1 MEKKSLG
8 DFIWAWF
15 KARYKIIGL
24 YILLMSI
31 YQIVGLLSHLD
42 LSALTYSAYLFC
54 FIGICC
60 SILDIRKYVKTYQA
74 LLDTNQNKM
83 MTLEHLPKAND
94 LIEVAYQ
101 EIIIG
106 IYEEMQSV
114 KAQMK
119 RQAAEA
125 NDYYTLWA
133 HQIKTP
139 IAAMHLLLQSEA
151 YHASSLALEQ
161 ELFKVEQ
168 YAEMALQYLRLESIS
183 SDLVLRSYG
192 LYDIAAQALK
202 KYAVRFIGKKLS
214 LEFEPFE
221 DTVITDEKWLQ
232 FVIEQIL
239 SNSIKYT
246 PEGKISIRMENP
258 QTLVISDTGIGIHT
272 EDLPRIFDRGFTG
285 YNGRMDKKSTGI
297 GLYLCKKVTQKLA
310 HDIKVTSKIG
320 EGTSVYIIFKKEEEY
335 R

>member
-1 MEKKSLG
+1 MKKKSLG
-8 DFIWAWF
+8 EFVWAWF

-24 YILLMSI
+24 FCLLMGI

-42 LSALTYSAYLFC
+42 LSALTYSAYLFS
-54 FIGICC
+54 FIGICV
-60 SILDIRKYVKTYQA
+60 SILDIRKYMKTYQA

-83 MTLEHLPKAND
+83 MTLENLPKPND
-94 LIEVAYQ
+94 LIEGAYQ
-101 EIIIG
+101 EIILDIF
-106 IYEEMQSV
+106 EEMQSV
-114 KAQMK
+114 KAQMR
-119 RQAAEA
+119 RQAADA

-139 IAAMHLLLQSEA
+139 IAAMHLLLQSDA
-151 YHASSLALEQ
+151 YKVSSLALEQ
-161 ELFKVEQ
+161 ELFKIEQ

-183 SDLVLRSYG
+183 SDLVLHSYR
-192 LYDIAAQALK
+192 LHDIVTQALK

-214 LEFEPFE
+214 IEFETFE
-221 DTVITDEKWLQ
+221 ETVITDAKWLQ

-246 PEGKISIRMENP
+246 PEGKISIYMENP

-297 GLYLCKKVTQKLA
+297 GLYLCKQVTQKLS
-310 HDIKVTSKIG
+310 HDIKVKSKLG
-320 EGTSVYIIFKKEEEY
+320 VGTSFYIIFKDEELE
-335 R
+335 

>member
-1 MEKKSLG
+1 MEKKSLWELV
-8 DFIWAWF
+8 WAWF
-15 KARYKIIGL
+15 KARYKIMGL
-24 YILLMSI
+24 FILLMGI
-31 YQIVGLLSHLD
+31 YQIVGVLSHLE
-42 LSALTYSAYLFC
+42 LSTLTYSAYLFS
-54 FIGICC
+54 FIGICI
-60 SILDIRKYVKTYQA
+60 SVLDIRKYMKTYQA

-83 MTLEHLPKAND
+83 MTLEHLPRAND
-94 LIEVAYQ
+94 LIEAAYQ
-101 EIIIG
+101 EIMIG

-114 KAQMK
+114 KVQMS
-119 RQAAEA
+119 RQAADA

-139 IAAMHLLLQSEA
+139 IAAMRLLLQSKE
-151 YHASSLALEQ
+151 YNASSLALEQ
-161 ELFKVEQ
+161 ELFKIEQ

-183 SDLVLRSYG
+183 SDLVLRSYR
-192 LYDIAAQALK
+192 LYDIVAQALK

-221 DTVITDEKWLQ
+221 ETVITDEKWLQ

-246 PEGKISIRMENP
+246 PEGKLSIRMENP

-297 GLYLCKKVTQKLA
+297 GLYLCKKVTKKLS

-320 EGTSVYIIFKKEEEY
+320 EGTSVYIIFKKVEEQ
-335 R
+335 

>member
-8 DFIWAWF
+8 ALIWAWF

-31 YQIVGLLSHLD
+31 YQVVGLLSHLD
-42 LSALTYSAYLFC
+42 LSALTYSAYLFS

-60 SILDIRKYVKTYQA
+60 SILDIRKYMKTYQA

-83 MTLEHLPKAND
+83 MTLEHLPKVND
-94 LIEVAYQ
+94 LIEAAYQ

-119 RQAAEA
+119 RQTAEA

-183 SDLVLRSYG
+183 SDLVLCSYG
-192 LYDIAAQALK
+192 LYDIVAQALK

-214 LEFEPFE
+214 LEFGLFE

-297 GLYLCKKVTQKLA
+297 GLYLCKKVTQKLS

-320 EGTSVYIIFKKEEEY
+320 EGTHVYIIFKKEEEY

>member
-1 MEKKSLG
+1 MGKKSLWELIG
-8 DFIWAWF
+8 AWF
-15 KARYKIIGL
+15 KARYKIIIL
-24 YILLMSI
+24 YILLMGI
-31 YQIVGLLSHLD
+31 YQVVGILSHLE
-42 LSALTYSAYLFC
+42 LSALTYSAYLFS
-54 FIGICC
+54 FIGICI
-60 SILDIRKYVKTYQA
+60 SVLDIRKYIKTYQA

-83 MTLEHLPKAND
+83 MTLEHLPKAHD
-94 LIEVAYQ
+94 LIEAVYQ
-101 EIIIG
+101 EIMLG
-106 IYEEMQSV
+106 IHEEMQSV
-114 KAQMK
+114 KAQMR
-119 RQAAEA
+119 RQAADA

-139 IAAMHLLLQSEA
+139 IAAMHLLLQSKA
-151 YHASSLALEQ
+151 YNGSSLALEQ
-161 ELFKVEQ
+161 ELFKIEQ

-183 SDLVLRSYG
+183 SDLDLRSYH
-192 LYDIAAQALK
+192 LYDIVAQALK
-202 KYAVRFIGKKLS
+202 KYAIRFIGKKIS

-221 DTVITDEKWLQ
+221 ETVITDEKWLQ

-297 GLYLCKKVTQKLA
+297 GLYLCKKVTKKLS

-320 EGTSVYIIFKKEEEY
+320 EGTSVYIIFKRVEE
-335 R
+335 

>member
-8 DFIWAWF
+8 ELLWAWL

-31 YQIVGLLSHLD
+31 YQIVGLLSHLE

-94 LIEVAYQ
+94 LKEAAYQ
-101 EIIIG
+101 EIIFG

-183 SDLVLRSYG
+183 SDLVLSSYG

-214 LEFEPFE
+214 LEFEPFD

-297 GLYLCKKVTQKLA
+297 GLYLCKKVTQKLS